1 MNQVK
6 IYLPSPTNWQDFQ
19 SVVKEIATIRYD
31 PATVVEY
38 GRQGQSQN
46 GVDVY
51 AEDLLGAKVG
61 IQCKETK
68 GDLTTAEVTEEADKA
83 KSFCPQLNLFIVAT
97 NARTDAKLQTAVIAL
112 NASKAYPFKLRV
124 DFWDVLMNDINRY
137 AMVLNTCYQ
146 SYREAFQKS
155 DESNHLACLRVAFDR
170 PAFKDDFLH
179 ERNYDD
185 FEEALVSTKRLFR
198 TGFTMDR
205 WSRIPVVQTIP
216 LESLPDGP
224 YRKLVAKIEGHLEKV
239 YKAYIAD
246 RKQILADTRYAQ
258 NRAGHYNNLRRE
270 LLTKLNK
277 TLVDS
282 GLPEVQFAYQ

>member
-6 IYLPSPTNWQDFQ
+6 IYLPAPTNWQDFQ
-19 SVVKEIATIRYD
+19 ALVQEIAAIRYD

-38 GRQGQSQN
+38 GRLGQRQD

-51 AEDLLGAKVG
+51 AQDLFGKKIG

-68 GDLTTAEVTEEADKA
+68 DALTKAEIRKEADKA
-83 KSFCPQLNLFIVAT
+83 KSFSPQLDLFIVAT
-97 NARTDAKLQTAVIAL
+97 TDRTDAKLQAAVITL
-112 NASKAYPFKLRV
+112 NDSGTYSFKIRV

-137 AMVLNTCYQ
+137 AMVLNGCYQ
-146 SYREAFQKS
+146 SYRDAFQKS

-179 ERNYDD
+179 EINYDD
-185 FEEALVSTKRLFR
+185 FEEALVATKRLFR

-205 WSRIPVVQTIP
+205 WSRIPVVQTVP
-216 LESLPDGP
+216 VDFLPDGQ
-224 YRKLVAKIEGHLEKV
+224 YRKFVSKIEGHLEKI

-246 RKQILADTRYAQ
+246 KKQIQGVPRYAQ
-258 NRAGHYNNLRRE
+258 DRAGHYNILRRD
-270 LLTKLNK
+270 LLSELNK
-277 TLVDS
+277 GLTNS
-282 GLPEVQFAYQ
+282 GLPEIQFDYP